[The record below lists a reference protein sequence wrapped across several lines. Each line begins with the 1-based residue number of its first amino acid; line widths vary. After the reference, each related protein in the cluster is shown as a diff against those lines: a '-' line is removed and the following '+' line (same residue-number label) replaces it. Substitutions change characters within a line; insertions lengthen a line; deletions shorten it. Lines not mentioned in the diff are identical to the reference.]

1 MRVAKVF
8 QEVRAAWKRCSA
20 TVRRKV
26 RSWAMVSSDADFRL
40 RCKIVLNLVRGES
53 TQRISEILGCSL
65 SQVYRV
71 ARRFV
76 QQGVIGLTDRRED
89 NGQTKVDESYQAEL
103 LRLVADDSP
112 QDHGYRRPTWTQ
124 ELLLLVM
131 EQTTGV
137 RISQSRMSRLLRE
150 LEIRLGQPKPV
161 VGCPWKKARRTRR
174 LRRLERLIETLP
186 EGEVVVYA
194 DEVDID
200 LNPKIGRDYML
211 RGTQKTV
218 LTPGKNQKRY
228 LAGAL
233 ESQDRHAHMGGVG
246 PQGQRPVHP
255 AALALVGRDYPNA
268 KRIHIILDNYSIHS
282 SRRTDIALAALG
294 SRVRLHFLPPYCPD
308 HNRIERV
315 WRDLHDNVTRNH
327 RCRTMNELM
336 EEVRGYLETR
346 QRALAARIRKAMCC
360 MRLPPS
366 KVPAMITHNYLLIAK
381 SQRC

>member
-8 QEVRAAWKRCSA
+8 QEVQAAWKRCSA
-20 TVRRKV
+20 AMRRKI
-26 RSWAMVSSDADFRL
+26 RSWSMTWLDVGFRM
-40 RCKIVLNLVRGES
+40 RCKIVFNLARGEAVEK
-53 TQRISEILGCSL
+53 ISSILGCST

-76 QQGVIGLTDRRED
+76 EQGEIGLADRRED

-137 RISQSRMSRLLRE
+137 RISQSRMSRLLRK
-150 LEIRLGQPKPV
+150 LGIRLKRPKPV
-161 VGCPWKKARRTRR
+161 VGCPWNRARRTRR
-174 LRRLERLIETLP
+174 LRKLERLIEELP
-186 EGEVVVYA
+186 KGEVVVYA

-200 LNPKIGRDYML
+200 LNPKIGPDYML
-211 RGTQKTV
+211 QGTQKMV

-233 ESQDRHAHMGGVG
+233 CAKTGRLTWVEWDRKDSNLFIL
-246 PQGQRPVHP
+246 QLWQ
-255 AALALVGRDYPNA
+255 LIKDYPKA
-268 KRIHIILDNYSIHS
+268 KRVHIILDNYSIHS
-282 SRRTDIALAALG
+282 SQRTQIALAALG
-294 SRVRLHFLPPYCPD
+294 HRVRLHFLPPYCPD

-327 RCRTMNELM
+327 RCHTMDELM
-336 EEVRGYLETR
+336 VEVRAYLGTR
-346 QRALAARIRKAMCC
+346 QRALRHEYATLKAA
-360 MRLPPS
+360 
-366 KVPAMITHNYLLIAK
+366 
-381 SQRC
+381 

>member
-1 MRVAKVF
+1 MRIAKVF
-8 QEVRAAWKRCSA
+8 QDVQAVWKRCSKA
-20 TVRRKV
+20 MQRKL
-26 RSWAMVSSDADFRL
+26 RSWAMASSDAGLRM

-53 TQRISEILGCSL
+53 TQRMSEILGCSL

-76 QQGVIGLTDRRED
+76 EEGEIGLADRRDD
-89 NGQTKVDESYQAEL
+89 NGETKVDESYQAEL

-131 EQTTGV
+131 KETTGV
-137 RISQSRMSRLLRE
+137 GISQSWMSRLLKE
-150 LEIRLGQPKPV
+150 LGIRLGRPKPV

-174 LRRLERLIETLP
+174 LRKLKRLIEMVP
-186 EGEVVVYA
+186 DDEVVLYA

-200 LNPKIGRDYML
+200 LNPKIGPDYML
-211 RGTQKTV
+211 RGTQKMAN
-218 LTPGKNQKRY
+218 TPGKNQKRY

-233 ESQDRHAHMGGVG
+233 NAKTGKLTWVEWKRKDSDLFILQLW
-246 PQGQRPVHP
+246 Q
-255 AALALVGRDYPNA
+255 LVGRDYPNV

-282 SRRTDIALAALG
+282 SQRTKIALAALG
-294 SRVRLHFLPPYCPD
+294 DRVRLHFLPPYCPD

-327 RCRTMNELM
+327 RCRTMDELM
-336 EEVRGYLETR
+336 AEVCAYLSTR
-346 QRALAARIRKAMCC
+346 QSALRHEYATQCAA
-360 MRLPPS
+360 
-366 KVPAMITHNYLLIAK
+366 
-381 SQRC
+381 

>member
-1 MRVAKVF
+1 MRVAKVY
-8 QEVRAAWKRCSA
+8 QEVQAAWRGCSGA
-20 TVRRKV
+20 MRRKL
-26 RSWAMVSSDADFRL
+26 RCWAMTSRDADFRL

-53 TQRISEILGCSL
+53 TQRISDLLGCSV

-71 ARRFV
+71 AQRFV
-76 QQGVIGLTDRRED
+76 AEGEIGLADRRED
-89 NGQTKVDESYQAEL
+89 NGERKVDESYQWEL
-103 LRLVADDSP
+103 LRLVAEDSP

-150 LEIRLGQPKPV
+150 LGIRLGRPKPV
-161 VGCPWKKARRTRR
+161 VCCPWKKARRKRR
-174 LRRLERLIETLP
+174 LRQLSRWIETVP
-186 EGEVVVYA
+186 DDEVVLYA

-200 LNPKIGRDYML
+200 LNPKIGPDYML

-218 LTPGKNQKRY
+218 VTPGKNHKRY

-233 ESQDRHAHMGGVG
+233 DARTGKLTWVEWDRKDSDLFIL
-246 PQGQRPVHP
+246 QLWQ
-255 AALALVGRDYPNA
+255 LVKRDYPKA

-282 SRRTDIALAALG
+282 SRRTQIALAALG
-294 SRVRLHFLPPYCPD
+294 DRVHLHFLPPYCPD

-327 RCRTMNELM
+327 RCRTIEELM
-336 EEVRGYLETR
+336 VEVRAYLETR
-346 QRALAARIRKAMCC
+346 QRALRHEYATQSAA
-360 MRLPPS
+360 
-366 KVPAMITHNYLLIAK
+366 
-381 SQRC
+381 